1 MGNVYSVPR
10 NVKGETRILFIFTV
24 KSFMTTLGG
33 VGIGFVVY
41 LFSSAL
47 GAAMVGLL
55 LLVLM
60 AVLGYMVGTLTIP
73 DSPIMGKLR
82 KAGGEDVGTILLR
95 TISFYKKKKI
105 YMYRKGDK

>member
-24 KSFMTTLGG
+24 KSFLTTIGGLG
-33 VGIGFVVY
+33 VGVFFFLFAVALNAQMIG
-41 LFSSAL
+41 
-47 GAAMVGLL
+47 VGCLITC
-55 LLVLM
+55 
-60 AVLGYMVGTLTIP
+60 AIIGYCIGTLTIP

-82 KAGGEDVGTILLR
+82 KAGGEDVGTILIR
-95 TISFYKKKKI
+95 TLQFYKKKKI